1 MPIEPKW
8 ISMSWLDITKK
19 SLICKYRYKKH
30 KNSQA
35 SICGHINGNKSIYP
49 DATAVYE
56 WIQKI

>member
-1 MPIEPKW
+1 MPVEPKC
-8 ISMSWLDITKK
+8 IYISWLNITKA
-19 SLICKYRYKKH
+19 SLICKYSYKKH

-35 SICGHINGNKSIYP
+35 SICGHIKGNKSIYP

>member
-8 ISMSWLDITKK
+8 ISMSWLDITRNA
-19 SLICKYRYKKH
+19 LICKYSYKKH

-35 SICGHINGNKSIYP
+35 SICGHIKGNKSIYP